1 MIVELYGLEVFG
13 FHGAYDEEK
22 ASGQVFLFDVQLD
35 VGDRG
40 ADDDLAGAVDYTE
53 VAAAIRELSDSRR
66 FDLLEALAT
75 ATADLLHERFRPRR
89 LRVRIRKRPAGLPVE
104 FSAVTVERP

>member
-1 MIVELYGLEVFG
+1 MIVELRGLEVFG
-13 FHGAYDEEK
+13 YHGAYPEEQRD
-22 ASGQVFLFDVQLD
+22 GQPFWFDIELE

-40 ADDDLAGAVDYTE
+40 ADDDLSRAIDYTE
-53 VAAAIRELSDSRR
+53 VAAAIRTLSDERR

-75 ATADLLHERFRPRR
+75 AVADGLFASFRPERLR
-89 LRVRIRKRPAGLPVE
+89 LRVRKRPAGLPVE

>member
-1 MIVELYGLEVFG
+1 
-13 FHGAYDEEK
+13 
-22 ASGQVFLFDVQLD
+22 VFLFDVQLD
-35 VGDRG
+35 VADRG

-53 VAAAIRELSDSRR
+53 VAAAIRELSDARR

-75 ATADLLHERFRPRR
+75 KTADLLFERFRPRR
-89 LRVRIRKRPAGLPVE
+89 LRVRIRKHPAGLPVE